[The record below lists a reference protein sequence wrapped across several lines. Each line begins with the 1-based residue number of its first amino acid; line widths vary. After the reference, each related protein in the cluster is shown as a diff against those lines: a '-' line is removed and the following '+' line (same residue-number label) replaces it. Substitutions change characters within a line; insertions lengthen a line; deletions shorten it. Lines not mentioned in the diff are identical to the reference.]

1 MIEKE
6 MTLDQEFSQTQV
18 IESPYDAR
26 DYQIIASQNFPKT
39 FELPK
44 KVNIKYQGMKSTC
57 VAYAIS
63 PLVEY
68 HNLYE

>member
-1 MIEKE
+1 MLEKE

-44 KVNIKYQGMKSTC
+44 KVNIK
-57 VAYAIS
+57 
-63 PLVEY
+63 
-68 HNLYE
+68 